1 MNNASY
7 SSVIDTIS
15 RSSVVSFIKSP
26 DSSLNLRIP
35 GIHELDENI
44 SHWWRNL
51 RPDFKLS
58 PSNIAT
64 VPRDKLPKIL
74 LINIAYHQ
82 SLCALHASIVPLFSW
97 SASDDSWSSARQL
110 SAQVAFEQ
118 AKLVS
123 ALIGAILSTF
133 DSLSAIPGFIAYA
146 AYCACAIQI
155 PFLWCSNLVVKD
167 LAHANIKT
175 NVRLIRSM
183 ATYWKFAAL
192 LVKLSTFWNKIS
204 VANSVAKQQVH
215 VRCLYNVHK
224 RHPIILEGEPK
235 HMDAAKLTS
244 CKINTTYVRASI
256 LEYTGILMSPRDEFA
271 KPGEEINNLGIE
283 DGSGI
288 EAPSRGSVVDQQEG
302 KITQIWSKTKTPKKK
317 C

>member
-1 MNNASY
+1 MNNAS
-7 SSVIDTIS
+7 SSFIIDTTS

-26 DSSLNLRIP
+26 DSGLKSRIP

-51 RPDFKLS
+51 RPDFKIS

-64 VPRDKLPKIL
+64 VPRDRLPKIL

-97 SASDDSWSSARQL
+97 SASDESWSLARQL

-123 ALIGAILSTF
+123 ALIGAVLSNL

-175 NVRLIRSM
+175 NVRLIQSM

-192 LVKLSTFWNKIS
+192 LVKLSTFWNSIR
-204 VANSVAKQQVH
+204 VANSVAK
-215 VRCLYNVHK
+215 
-224 RHPIILEGEPK
+224 
-235 HMDAAKLTS
+235 
-244 CKINTTYVRASI
+244 
-256 LEYTGILMSPRDEFA
+256 
-271 KPGEEINNLGIE
+271 
-283 DGSGI
+283 
-288 EAPSRGSVVDQQEG
+288 
-302 KITQIWSKTKTPKKK
+302 
-317 C
+317 